1 MILGAA
7 AGLVPGAAPAPLN
20 ASLNEPA
27 LSFRV
32 LRNDSQI
39 GTHVLTFAAAA
50 GTRTIRVATDIRVG
64 LGPVTFYRYT
74 HRAEE
79 RWRDGVFVWL
89 EAETNDD
96 GTIGRTSIRREGS
109 TLTAEG
115 REAPSYQPPPDALP
129 MTHWNRGSLDR
140 PLISTQSGRLLRP
153 VVTRA
158 GPSSVTTAK
167 GAISAEQFTLRG
179 DPELDSW
186 YDQEGAWAGL
196 RLTARDGSTIRYQRD

>member
-1 MILGAA
+1 MILGTA

-39 GTHVLTFAAAA
+39 GTHVLTFAVSA

-64 LGPVTFYRYT
+64 LGPITFYRYT

-79 RWRDGVFVWL
+79 RWRDDVFIGL
-89 EAETNDD
+89 DAETNDD
-96 GTIGRTSIRREGS
+96 GTIGRTSIRREGV
-109 TLTAEG
+109 TLIAEG
-115 REAPSYQPPPDALP
+115 REAPTYQPPPEALP
-129 MTHWNRGSLDR
+129 MTHWNRRILGG
-140 PLISTQSGRLLRP
+140 PLISAQSGRLLRP
-153 VVTRA
+153 MVTRLGPSRVVTAR
-158 GPSSVTTAK
+158 GEITAE
-167 GAISAEQFTLRG
+167 GFSLRG
-179 DPELDSW
+179 DPDLDTW
-186 YDQEGAWAGL
+186 YDQEGSWAGI